1 MILNLCSRF
10 RHKLFDNP
18 LLFYCVFCRNA
29 NIALQTGTA
38 SVGPQ
43 VQGRNQTNNE
53 TLSNGNNKR
62 AHETVDIME
71 IEKQDFPAGLTT
83 YLNIYLTKQNLRKIS
98 PRKDK
103 KHAHFSCL
111 YHRAF
116 ARKQQELFF
125 EPQNEQTLF

>member
-1 MILNLCSRF
+1 MVQRLLLNLTNHTETLWVYTRVLDIIGKYLYDIWSIFVKLWLSMILNLCSRF

-83 YLNIYLTKQNLRKIS
+83 YLNIYLT
-98 PRKDK
+98 
-103 KHAHFSCL
+103 
-111 YHRAF
+111 
-116 ARKQQELFF
+116 
-125 EPQNEQTLF
+125 